1 MTTPELDSFTARWDE
16 FERLDRLVSHWWWR
30 PGWAVGRAFYT
41 WHLTFDDATAAPLH
55 DLVGRLH
62 DGLAG
67 IEGLDLIPQR
77 WLHLTMQGLGFT
89 DEVADDDVDAIT
101 RAGAKRLAAVPAF
114 DLTLGPI
121 EADDEAT
128 GLLVRPWAAVAAVR
142 DSIREAIADVWDEVP
157 ESPEFHPH
165 VSIAYS
171 NANVPTGPIRDRVA
185 PLRDL
190 ESVTIPIAAAQL
202 IRLNRDNQMYEWD
215 VVANLQLGPFP
226 AGDSI

>member
-1 MTTPELDSFTARWDE
+1 MLAPELESFATRWEEFARL
-16 FERLDRLVSHWWWR
+16 ERLVNHWWWR
-30 PGWAVGRAFYT
+30 PGWSVGRSFYT

-55 DLVGRLH
+55 DLVAQLQ

-67 IEGLDLIPQR
+67 VEGLDLIPRR

-89 DEVADDDVDAIT
+89 DEVSDEDVDVIT
-101 RAGAKRLAAVPAF
+101 RAATKRLATVSAF

-128 GLLVRPWAAVAAVR
+128 GLLVRPWSAVSAVR
-142 DSIREAIADVWDEVP
+142 DGIRQAVADVWNEVP
-157 ESPEFHPH
+157 ERPEFHPH

-171 NANVPTGPIRDRVA
+171 NADVPTGPIREHVA

-190 ESVTIPIAAAQL
+190 DPVTIPIAAAQL
-202 IRLNRDNQMYEWD
+202 IRLNRDNQMYEWEVVSD
-215 VVANLQLGPFP
+215 VPLDAR
-226 AGDSI
+226 DSAP